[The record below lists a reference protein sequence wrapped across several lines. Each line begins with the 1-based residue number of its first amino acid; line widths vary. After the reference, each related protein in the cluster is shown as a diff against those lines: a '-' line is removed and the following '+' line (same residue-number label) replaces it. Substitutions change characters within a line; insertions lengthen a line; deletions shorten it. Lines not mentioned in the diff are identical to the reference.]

1 MYVFYLLR
9 PRRPAY
15 RFRIPVKRRRSR
27 PLAAL
32 DGIDGH
38 VYEEGYNSDPEGMID
53 EFIEEVCLC
62 GHGEERVFSY
72 IYALCCV
79 SWCGCVCSVWQ
90 CICSMYAR
98 SPWCVQWTWV
108 GVLYIPHG
116 VCSGRG
122 WACCTYM
129 LNCPCICVRRYIC
142 VCVVCLKTKPFHRH
156 ALYKPSIGSPT
167 STGSLCVPVT
177 VASLHLPGNQHCT
190 TCEASCIAVMHLQG
204 NCLSVNPTNCC

>member
-1 MYVFYLLR
+1 MNSS
-9 PRRPAY
+9 RRC
-15 RFRIPVKRRRSR
+15 VCVDMGRR
-27 PLAAL
+27 
-32 DGIDGH
+32 
-38 VYEEGYNSDPEGMID
+38 E
-53 EFIEEVCLC
+53 C
-62 GHGEERVFSY
+62 FSY

-108 GVLYIPHG
+108 GVLYIYAQLFMHM
-116 VCSGRG
+116 
-122 WACCTYM
+122 CTYVGTS
-129 LNCPCICVRRYIC
+129 LSVLCVSKRR
-142 VCVVCLKTKPFHRH
+142 PFHRH